1 VSKERPDHHD
11 AELAIRVYE
20 LRREDTLRQSRDLL
34 NQKFWPKGY
43 DDVLA
48 LTKSDNPMNRA
59 YRQVGTYWE
68 LVYGMVRHGIVH
80 PGYFLETNGE
90 GFFLLAK
97 VLPYLEQLRKDVS
110 VLAFRNA
117 EWVAKQCPEGQQ
129 LYETISARVKKLA
142 ESR

>member
-1 VSKERPDHHD
+1 MSKERPDHHD

-20 LRREDTLRQSRDLL
+20 LRREETLRRSRDLL
-34 NQKFWPKGY
+34 NQKFWPKSY
-43 DDVLA
+43 EDVLA
-48 LTKSDNPMNRA
+48 LTKSDNPMNQA

-68 LVYGMVRHGIVH
+68 LVYGMVKHGVVH

-97 VLPYLEQLRKDVS
+97 VVPYLEQLRKDVS
-110 VLAFRNA
+110 ALAFRNA
-117 EWVAKQCPEGQQ
+117 EWVAKECPEGQR
-129 LYETISARVKKLA
+129 LFETISARVKKLA